1 MSIDSWLYVLIKAP
15 IAGDRSLRH
24 GISHLD
30 YRWQAMS
37 FFTKWDIENKKMLA
51 ITNGIPQPMME
62 AIRKRLC
69 CQEAAVLKYDPFAFH
84 VLVMS
89 ECFDAVNN
97 LVWQMRDVIRALEL
111 DMAPNVGL

>member
-62 AIRKRLC
+62 AIRKRL
-69 CQEAAVLKYDPFAFH
+69 
-84 VLVMS
+84 
-89 ECFDAVNN
+89 
-97 LVWQMRDVIRALEL
+97 
-111 DMAPNVGL
+111 